1 MQTPSTPNAPLLDL
15 LHQAATALSL
25 NAEDPAQQAL
35 LQDLETLTNADIS
48 SGYRIAVFGPFNFGK
63 STLLNALLGTK
74 ALPMDLIPT
83 TGAAIS
89 VSYGPA
95 LCSRITLA
103 SGEVL
108 EADGIELLEQ
118 HARLDDDRR
127 MNDNVTAV
135 EVQCP
140 HALLKNDVIFLD
152 LPGTDD
158 QDAQEKLV
166 REQLLTADLVIQVL
180 DGRKLMTLGEREHL
194 RDWLQ
199 DRGIETVLFTV
210 NFLNLLE
217 PTEQKQVMN
226 RMRFVAESF
235 RSALPGGISNLYRVD
250 ALPALRAQLKGDAA
264 ALQTTGLPALATAL
278 ETLIQQQESAEAQA
292 ATWQTRQQALG
303 KKLEVAVQQKA
314 AALTHE
320 IKAAENNAD
329 SKDAK
334 RFAIQQKA
342 QRLIQEGFGQE
353 MSALK
358 TWINPN
364 KLTARYELE
373 AVDALRRF
381 EFETW
386 IVQGLQADLEPLQR
400 NVTDWVAK
408 ACTFFDGNIPSDLRL
423 IFPAEPA
430 VNVQSNSSSGSR
442 RIPRPSGLG
451 STAASAGVGW
461 MLGGPIGAVMVGGT
475 NLLLNSLTDVLGT
488 GRSSTNSTAS
498 SRPTEL
504 DIDAQYAQAVRRYFQ
519 QMSSVGM
526 AAIADYEY
534 RALEIINRPLKQ
546 VQPPNTEPQKQE
558 RQQLEVLLEQLRKA
572 LEAA

>member
-1 MQTPSTPNAPLLDL
+1 MQTPFTPNAPLLDL

-25 NAEDPAQQAL
+25 NADDPAHEAL
-35 LQDLETLTNADIS
+35 LQDLETLTNANLS

-89 VSYGPA
+89 VSYGAA
-95 LCSRITLA
+95 LRSRITLA
-103 SGEVL
+103 SGEIL

-127 MNDNVTAV
+127 MNDNVIAV

-235 RSALPGGISNLYRVD
+235 RSALPGGVSNLYRVD

-278 ETLIQQQESAEAQA
+278 ETLIQQQESPEAQT
-292 ATWQTRQQALG
+292 ATWRSRQQALG
-303 KKLEVAVQQKA
+303 NKLRMAVQQKA
-314 AALTHE
+314 VALTQE
-320 IKAAENNAD
+320 IEAAENNAD

-373 AVDALRRF
+373 AIDALRRF

-386 IVQGLQADLEPLQR
+386 IVQGLQADLEPLQH

-408 ACTFFDGNIPSDLRL
+408 ACTFFDGNVPSDLRL

-430 VNVQSNSSSGSR
+430 VNVQSKNSSSR
-442 RIPRPSGLG
+442 RIPRPTGLG
-451 STAASAGVGW
+451 GTAASAGVGW

-475 NLLLNSLTDVLGT
+475 NLLLNSLTDVLSM
-488 GRSSTNSTAS
+488 GRRSTNSTAS
-498 SRPTEL
+498 RPTAL
-504 DIDAQYAQAVRRYFQ
+504 DLDAQYAQAVRRYFQ

-534 RALEIINRPLKQ
+534 RALEIINRPLVQ
-546 VQPPNTEPQKQE
+546 VQPPNTDSQKQE
-558 RQQLEVLLEQLRKA
+558 QQHLEALLEQLRQA

>member
-1 MQTPSTPNAPLLDL
+1 MQTPSTPNSALLDL
-15 LHQAATALSL
+15 LHQAANALSL
-25 NAEDPAQQAL
+25 KADHPL
-35 LQDLETLTNADIS
+35 RQDLDTLTNADTS
-48 SGYRIAVFGPFNFGK
+48 PNYRIAVFGPFNFGK

-89 VSYGPA
+89 VSYGET
-95 LCSRITLA
+95 LRSRITLA
-103 SGEVL
+103 SGETL

-127 MNDNVTAV
+127 MNDNVIAV

-158 QDAQEKLV
+158 REAQETLV

-194 RDWLQ
+194 RDWLS

-235 RSALPGGISNLYRVD
+235 RSELPSGISNLYRAD

-264 ALQTTGLPALATAL
+264 ALQTTGLPELATAL
-278 ETLIQQQESAEAQA
+278 ETLIQQQKSAAVQA
-292 ATWQTRQQALG
+292 ATWRSRQQALG
-303 KKLEVAVQQKA
+303 QKLQMAAQQKA
-314 AALTHE
+314 TALSQE
-320 IKAAENNAD
+320 IEAAETTSN

-342 QRLIQEGFGQE
+342 QRLISEGFSQE

-358 TWINPN
+358 TWISPN
-364 KLTARYELE
+364 QLISRYELE
-373 AVDALRRF
+373 AIDALRRF

-408 ACTFFDGNIPSDLRL
+408 ACTFFEGNIPSDLRL
-423 IFPAEPA
+423 IFPAEPT
-430 VNVQSNSSSGSR
+430 VQVQSNSSSR
-442 RIPRPSGLG
+442 QMPRPSGLG
-451 STAASAGVGW
+451 SSAASAGVGW

-475 NLLLNSLTDVLGT
+475 NLLLNSLSDVLSA
-488 GRSSTNSTAS
+488 GRRSNYSTT
-498 SRPTEL
+498 SRPTALE
-504 DIDAQYAQAVRRYFQ
+504 IDAQYAQAVRRYFQ

-526 AAIADYEY
+526 GAIADYEY
-534 RALEIINRPLKQ
+534 RALEIINRPLIA
-546 VQPPNTEPQKQE
+546 VQPPDTTPQKQE
-558 RQQLEVLLEQLRKA
+558 RERLETVLTQLRQI
-572 LEAA
+572 LESA

>member
-15 LHQAATALSL
+15 LHQAAIALSL
-25 NAEDPAQQAL
+25 NGDDPIR
-35 LQDLETLTNADIS
+35 QDLATLTNADAS
-48 SGYRIAVFGPFNFGK
+48 PHYRIAVFGPFNFGK

-95 LCSRITLA
+95 LRSRITLA
-103 SGEVL
+103 NGEIL

-127 MNDNVTAV
+127 MNDNVIAV

-194 RDWLQ
+194 RDWLS

-235 RSALPGGISNLYRVD
+235 RSSLPSGVSNLYRVD
-250 ALPALRAQLKGDAA
+250 ALPALRAQLQGDAA
-264 ALQTTGLPALATAL
+264 ALRTTGLPELATAL
-278 ETLIQQQESAEAQA
+278 ETLIQQQESPEAQA

-303 KKLEVAVQQKA
+303 QKLRMAAQQKA
-314 AALTHE
+314 TILNQE
-320 IKAAENNAD
+320 IEAAENSAD

-364 KLTARYELE
+364 KLITRYELE
-373 AVDALRRF
+373 AIDALRRF

-386 IVQGLQADLEPLQR
+386 IVQGLQADLEPLQH

-408 ACTFFDGNIPSDLRL
+408 ACTFFDGNVPSDLRL

-430 VNVQSNSSSGSR
+430 VNVQSNSGSR
-442 RIPRPSGLG
+442 RPPRSSGRPSGLG

-475 NLLLNSLTDVLGT
+475 NLLLNGLTDVLGT
-488 GRSSTNSTAS
+488 GRRSVNPVASDRATAGD
-498 SRPTEL
+498 L
-504 DIDAQYAQAVRRYFQ
+504 NAQYAQAVRRYFQ

-534 RALEIINRPLKQ
+534 RALEIINRPLAQ
-546 VQPPNTEPQKQE
+546 VQPPNVAPKKQE
-558 RQQLEVLLEQLRKA
+558 LQRLEALLDQLRQA
-572 LEAA
+572 LEAS